1 VILFSD
7 SDSGSESGSESVA
20 VKVSGSI
27 NATKVCILQI
37 LLVWSENCVDLYVVI
52 FSLRHDNVFSLIFL
66 IIIER
71 NGTWRKCRPKE
82 K

>member
-1 VILFSD
+1 MYVNWAEKAFIVSIMISFYSCVILFSD

-37 LLVWSENCVDLYVVI
+37 LLV
-52 FSLRHDNVFSLIFL
+52 
-66 IIIER
+66 
-71 NGTWRKCRPKE
+71 
-82 K
+82 